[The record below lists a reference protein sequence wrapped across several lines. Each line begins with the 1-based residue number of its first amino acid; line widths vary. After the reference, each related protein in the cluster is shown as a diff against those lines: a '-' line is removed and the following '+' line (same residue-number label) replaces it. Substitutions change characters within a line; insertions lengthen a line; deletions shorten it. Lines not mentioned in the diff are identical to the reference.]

1 VHLAARPS
9 RDPGLP
15 EPALG
20 GKPGSERPAGYI
32 GLRHPPGEQLHHLG
46 LGAPGVDGL
55 VITTFD
61 NYYGLLFPERL
72 RIVAD

>member
-20 GKPGSERPAGYI
+20 GKPGSERPAGSI
-32 GLRHPPGEQLHHLG
+32 GLRHPPDEQLHHLG
-46 LGAPGVDGL
+46 LVAPGL
-55 VITTFD
+55 VIATFD